1 MNFVGYVACYLS
13 ILLNSYVLLWCYSK
27 TNVERKS
34 NKIKCVISL
43 VILSAL
49 VYLVNVYDTTSIKW
63 LAIYLLMCIMF
74 YINYDEDTNIGISHT
89 RWATHGEAN
98 DINAHPHKQ
107 GKITLVHNGIIENYD
122 ELKKELLKK

>member
-13 ILLNSYVLLWCYSK
+13 ILLNSSVLLWCYSK
-27 TNVERKS
+27 TGVERKS

-74 YINYDEDTNIGISHT
+74 
-89 RWATHGEAN
+89 
-98 DINAHPHKQ
+98 
-107 GKITLVHNGIIENYD
+107 
-122 ELKKELLKK
+122 